1 MAATID
7 TLRITKRFRDA
18 GVPEAQAE
26 VFAET
31 FREREEAGLGQLATK
46 AELEAG
52 LAALRAELRAEL
64 AALEQR
70 ISAKITESQNSLI
83 KWLVPLLLGQTA
95 LIVALVKLLP
105 G

>member
-7 TLRITKRFRDA
+7 TLRIARRFKDA
-18 GVPEAQAE
+18 GFPEAQAE
-26 VFAET
+26 LFAET
-31 FREREEAGLGQLATK
+31 FREWEEAGFGQLATK
-46 AELEAG
+46 AELNQG
-52 LAALRAELRAEL
+52 LTELRLELRAEM

-70 ISAKITESQNSLI
+70 LSNRITEAQVNLI

-95 LIVALVKLLP
+95 LTVTLVKLLP

>member
-7 TLRITKRFRDA
+7 TR
-18 GVPEAQAE
+18 
-26 VFAET
+26 
-31 FREREEAGLGQLATK
+31 REREEAGFAQLATK
-46 AELEAG
+46 VEPEA
-52 LAALRAELRAEL
+52 AL

-70 ISAKITESQNSLI
+70 ISAKITESQVSPI

-95 LIVALVKLLP
+95 LTVALVKLLP